1 MAERA
6 GCEATRH
13 DRLVEALAGGLEPVR
28 PLPAPGIRAALWL
41 GAALLAGLLLVA
53 EAGMAG
59 FMLRMH
65 VPDLALAAIGAVLT
79 AITAAYAA
87 FATSVPGRSG
97 RWALLPL
104 PPLALWIGASGLGC
118 LRDWIAPGTDI
129 PGVHTVTGCFS
140 FLICVSVPLSAL
152 IVVMLRRA
160 CPLRPNLTA
169 ALGGLA
175 VSAAAAALLVPV
187 HPHDATATD
196 LLMHA
201 AAVAIVIAVNG
212 LAGGRLLAPS
222 SRAERS
228 GSEPA

>member
-6 GCEATRH
+6 GCEATCH
-13 DRLVEALAGGLEPVR
+13 DQLVEALAGGLKPVR
-28 PLPAPGIRAALWL
+28 PLPAPGIRTALWL

-53 EAGMAG
+53 EAGMPG
-59 FMLRMH
+59 FMVRMH

-104 PPLALWIGASGLGC
+104 PFLALWICASGLGC
-118 LRDWIAPGTDI
+118 LRDWIAPGTDL
-129 PGVHTVTGCFS
+129 PGAHAVTGCFS
-140 FLICVSVPLSAL
+140 FLICASVPLSVL
-152 IVVMLRRA
+152 IVIMLRRA

-175 VSAAAAALLVPV
+175 VSAAAAALLMPV

-222 SRAERS
+222 SRAERNED
-228 GSEPA
+228 GPV

>member
-6 GCEATRH
+6 GCEASRH
-13 DRLVEALAGGLEPVR
+13 DRLVEALAGGLKPIR
-28 PLPAPGIRAALWL
+28 PLPAPGVRAALWL
-41 GAALLAGLLLVA
+41 GVALLAGLFLVA
-53 EAGMAG
+53 EVGATG
-59 FMLRMH
+59 FLLRMH
-65 VPDLALAAIGAVLT
+65 VPDLALEAIGAVLT
-79 AITAAYAA
+79 AVAAAYAA
-87 FATSVPGRSG
+87 FATSVPGRSD

-104 PPLALWIGASGLGC
+104 PPFALWIGASGLGC
-118 LRDWIAPGTDI
+118 LREWIAPGADI
-129 PGVHTVTGCFS
+129 PGAHTITGCFS

-152 IVVMLRRA
+152 IVIMLRRA

-175 VSAAAAALLVPV
+175 VSAAAAALLMPV

-201 AAVAIVIAVNG
+201 AAVAIIIAANG

-222 SRAERS
+222 ARADS
-228 GSEPA
+228 DPV